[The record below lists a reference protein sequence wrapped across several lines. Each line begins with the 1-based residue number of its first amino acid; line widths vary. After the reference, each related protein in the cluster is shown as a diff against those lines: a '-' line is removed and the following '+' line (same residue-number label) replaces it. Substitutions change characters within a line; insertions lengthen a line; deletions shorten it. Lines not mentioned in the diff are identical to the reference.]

1 MDLLPRIPADR
12 QVINAYGDRGFRISG
27 THWTEPVLV
36 FPAQTLAWHVTSFA
50 DMTAESL
57 EPVFGADPA
66 VELLLIGCGPRMAFV
81 PKDLRARLKAR
92 GVVIEG
98 LDTGAACRTY
108 NLLMGEG
115 RRVAAALIP
124 V

>member
-12 QVINAYGDRGFRISG
+12 QVINAYGDGGFRISG
-27 THWTEPVLV
+27 KHWTESVLV
-36 FPAQTLAWHVTSFA
+36 FPGAALPWGIAGI
-50 DMTAESL
+50 AELSVASL
-57 EPVFGADPA
+57 EPAFDPA
-66 VELLLIGCGPRMAFV
+66 LGIELLLLGCGPSMVFINKA
-81 PKDLRARLKAR
+81 LRADIRAR
-92 GVVIEG
+92 GLVIEP

>member
-12 QVINAYGDRGFRISG
+12 QVINAYGDGGFRITG
-27 THWTEPVLV
+27 RHWTESVLV
-36 FPAQTLAWHVTSFA
+36 FPGQTLSWGIA
-50 DMTAESL
+50 DIAALTPQSL
-57 EPVFGADPA
+57 DAVFTMDPV
-66 VELLLIGCGPRMAFV
+66 VELLLIGCGPNMVFIDKAVRAEI
-81 PKDLRARLKAR
+81 RARGL
-92 GVVIEG
+92 VIEA

-115 RRVAAALIP
+115 RRIAAALIP

>member
-12 QVINAYGDRGFRISG
+12 QVINAYGDGGFRISG
-27 THWTEPVLV
+27 KHWTESVLV
-36 FPAQTLAWHVTSFA
+36 FPGQTLPWGIA
-50 DMTAESL
+50 DISAINTTSL
-57 EPVFGADPA
+57 EPAFSMEPA
-66 VELLLIGCGPRMAFV
+66 VELLLIGCGPSMVFIDKA
-81 PKDLRARLKAR
+81 LRGEIRTR
-92 GVVIEG
+92 GLVIEP

>member
-1 MDLLPRIPADR
+1 MDLLPRIPTDR
-12 QVINAYGDRGFRISG
+12 QVINAYGDGGFRISG
-27 THWTEPVLV
+27 KHWTESVLV
-36 FPAQTLAWHVTSFA
+36 FPGQTLSWGIEDITRITMA
-50 DMTAESL
+50 SL
-57 EPVFGADPA
+57 EPAFGMEPA
-66 VELLLIGCGPRMAFV
+66 AELLLIGCGPSMVFIDKA
-81 PKDLRARLKAR
+81 LRAGIRAR
-92 GVVIEG
+92 GLVIEA

>member
-12 QVINAYGDRGFRISG
+12 QVINAYGDGGFRISG
-27 THWTEPVLV
+27 KHWIEPVLV
-36 FPAQTLAWHVTSFA
+36 FPAGTQPWAARSFA
-50 DMTAESL
+50 EITIESL
-57 EPVFGADPA
+57 EAVFSADPP
-66 VELLLIGCGPRMAFV
+66 VELLLIGCGISIAFV
-81 PKDLRARLKAR
+81 PKDLRAALKAR
-92 GVVIEG
+92 GIAIEG

>member
-12 QVINAYGDRGFRISG
+12 QVINAYGDGGFRISG
-27 THWTEPVLV
+27 RHWTEPVLV
-36 FPAQTLAWHVTSFA
+36 FPGQTMAW
-50 DMTAESL
+50 DMTDIGSLSIASL
-57 EPVFGADPA
+57 EPAFSMQPA
-66 VELLLIGCGPRMAFV
+66 VELLLIGCGPSMVFID
-81 PKDLRARLKAR
+81 KGLRADIRSR
-92 GVVIEG
+92 GLVIEA

>member
-12 QVINAYGDRGFRISG
+12 QVINAYGDGGFRISG
-27 THWTEPVLV
+27 KHWTEPVLV
-36 FPAQTLAWHVTSFA
+36 FPGQTMPWAVTDIAQLSAA
-50 DMTAESL
+50 SL
-57 EPVFGADPA
+57 EPAFGMDPA
-66 VELLLIGCGPRMAFV
+66 VELLLIGCGPNMTFIDKA
-81 PKDLRARLKAR
+81 LRAQIRAR
-92 GVVIEG
+92 GLVIEA

-108 NLLMGEG
+108 NLLMGED

>member
-12 QVINAYGDRGFRISG
+12 QVINAYGDGGFRISG
-27 THWTEPVLV
+27 KRWTEPVLV
-36 FPAQTLAWHVTSFA
+36 FPGQSMPWGIA
-50 DMTAESL
+50 DISAISTGSL
-57 EPVFGADPA
+57 EPAFGMAPA
-66 VELLLIGCGPRMAFV
+66 VELLLIGCGPSMVFID
-81 PKDLRARLKAR
+81 KGLRAEIRAR
-92 GVVIEG
+92 GLVIEP

>member
-12 QVINAYGDRGFRISG
+12 QVINAYGDGGFRISG
-27 THWTEPVLV
+27 KHWTESVLV
-36 FPAQTLAWHVTSFA
+36 FPGQSMPWGIQDISRFSVASI
-50 DMTAESL
+50 
-57 EPVFGADPA
+57 EPTFSMEPA
-66 VELLLIGCGPRMAFV
+66 VELLLIGCGPNMTFID
-81 PKDLRARLKAR
+81 KTLRAEIRAR
-92 GVVIEG
+92 GLVIEA

>member
-12 QVINAYGDRGFRISG
+12 QVINAYGDGGFRISG
-27 THWTEPVLV
+27 RRWTEPVLV
-36 FPAQTLAWHVTSFA
+36 FPAQTQSWAIGSFA
-50 DMTAESL
+50 ELSIESL
-57 EPVFGADPA
+57 EPVFTADPP
-66 VELLLIGCGPRMAFV
+66 VELLLIGCGPSIAFI
-81 PKDLRARLKAR
+81 PKDIRAAVKAR
-92 GVVIEG
+92 GAVIEG

-115 RRVAAALIP
+115 RRVAAALLP

>member
-12 QVINAYGDRGFRISG
+12 QVINAYGDGGFRISG
-27 THWTEPVLV
+27 KHWTEPVLV
-36 FPAQTLAWHVTSFA
+36 FPALTQPWAVTSFA
-50 DMTAESL
+50 DLTIESL
-57 EPVFGADPA
+57 EPVFGAEPP
-66 VELLLIGCGPRMAFV
+66 VELLLIGCGPSIAFV
-81 PKDLRARLKAR
+81 PKDLRAAVKGR

>member
-12 QVINAYGDRGFRISG
+12 QVINAYGDGGFRITG
-27 THWTEPVLV
+27 RHWTESVLV
-36 FPAQTLAWHVTSFA
+36 FPGQTLPWGIA
-50 DMTAESL
+50 DIAALTPQSL
-57 EPVFGADPA
+57 DAVFTMDPV
-66 VELLLIGCGPRMAFV
+66 VELLLIGCGPNMVFIDKAV
-81 PKDLRARLKAR
+81 RAEIRTR
-92 GVVIEG
+92 GLVIEA

>member
-12 QVINAYGDRGFRISG
+12 QVINAYGDGGFRISG
-27 THWTEPVLV
+27 RHWTEPVLV
-36 FPAQTLAWHVTSFA
+36 FPGRTIAWGVSSFA
-50 DMTAESL
+50 DLDLDVLAPVFTAE
-57 EPVFGADPA
+57 PR
-66 VELLLIGCGPRMAFV
+66 VELLLIGCGPSMALV
-81 PKDLRARLKAR
+81 PKSLRAEVKAR
-92 GVVIEG
+92 GVVIEA

>member
-12 QVINAYGDRGFRISG
+12 QVINAYGDGGFRISG
-27 THWTEPVLV
+27 KHWTEPVLV
-36 FPAQTLAWHVTSFA
+36 FPGQTIAWAATSFA
-50 DMTAESL
+50 EVSLASL
-57 EPVFGADPA
+57 EPVFQVTPA
-66 VELLLIGCGPRMAFV
+66 VELLLLGCGPSIAFV
-81 PKDLRARLKAR
+81 PKALRAEVKAR
-92 GVVIEG
+92 GVVIEA

>member
-12 QVINAYGDRGFRISG
+12 QVINAYGDGGFRISG
-27 THWTEPVLV
+27 RHWTEPVLV
-36 FPAQTLAWHVTSFA
+36 FPGQTMAWDITDIGSLSVA
-50 DMTAESL
+50 SL
-57 EPVFGADPA
+57 EPAFGMQPA
-66 VELLLIGCGPRMAFV
+66 VELLLIGCGRNMIFID
-81 PKDLRARLKAR
+81 KGLRAEIRAR
-92 GVVIEG
+92 GLVVEA

>member
-12 QVINAYGDRGFRISG
+12 QVINAYGDGGFRISG
-27 THWTEPVLV
+27 KHWTEPVLV
-36 FPAQTLAWHVTSFA
+36 FPGQIMPWGITDIAQISMA
-50 DMTAESL
+50 SL
-57 EPVFGADPA
+57 EPAFGMEPA
-66 VELLLIGCGPRMAFV
+66 VELLLIGCGPNMVFINKA
-81 PKDLRARLKAR
+81 LRAEIRAKGL
-92 GVVIEG
+92 VIET

-115 RRVAAALIP
+115 RRIGAALIP

>member
-12 QVINAYGDRGFRISG
+12 QVINAYGDGGFRISG
-27 THWTEPVLV
+27 RHWTESVLV
-36 FPAQTLAWHVTSFA
+36 FPGQTMAWDIA
-50 DMTAESL
+50 DIGNLSVASL
-57 EPVFGADPA
+57 EPAFDMQPA
-66 VELLLIGCGPRMAFV
+66 VELLLIGCGPSMVFID
-81 PKDLRARLKAR
+81 KGLRADIRSR
-92 GVVIEG
+92 GLVIEA

>member
-1 MDLLPRIPADR
+1 MDLLPRIAADR
-12 QVINAYGDRGFRISG
+12 QVINAYGDGGFRISG
-27 THWTEPVLV
+27 TRWTESVLV
-36 FPAQTLAWHVTSFA
+36 FPGQTLSWGIPDIKA
-50 DMTAESL
+50 MTIASL
-57 EPVFGADPA
+57 EPVFAAGGD
-66 VELLLIGCGPRMAFV
+66 VEILLLGCGPSMVFIDKA
-81 PKDLRARLKAR
+81 LRAEVRSR
-92 GVVIEG
+92 GPVIEA

>member
-12 QVINAYGDRGFRISG
+12 QVINAYGDGGFRISG
-27 THWTEPVLV
+27 THWTRPVLV
-36 FPAQTLAWHVTSFA
+36 FPAQTLAWEITSFT
-50 DMTAESL
+50 DMTVESL

-66 VELLLIGCGPRMAFV
+66 VELLLIGCGPSMGLV
-81 PKDLRARLKAR
+81 PKDLRAALKAR

>member
-1 MDLLPRIPADR
+1 MDLLPRIPTDR
-12 QVINAYGDRGFRISG
+12 QSINAYGDGGFRITG
-27 THWTEPVLV
+27 KHWTESVLV
-36 FPAQTLAWHVTSFA
+36 FPSMTLRWGIA
-50 DMTAESL
+50 DISDINAASL
-57 EPVFGADPA
+57 EPVFAADPA
-66 VELLLIGCGPRMAFV
+66 VELLLIGCGPNMVFINKALRAE
-81 PKDLRARLKAR
+81 LRARGL
-92 GVVIEG
+92 VIEA

>member
-12 QVINAYGDRGFRISG
+12 QVINAYGDGGFRISG
-27 THWTEPVLV
+27 KHWTESVLI
-36 FPAQTLAWHVTSFA
+36 FPSQTLAWPVASFA
-50 DMTAESL
+50 EVSLESL
-57 EPVFGADPA
+57 EPAFVTEP
-66 VELLLIGCGPRMAFV
+66 VPELLLVGCGPSMAFV
-81 PKDLRARLKAR
+81 PKDLRAAAKAR
-92 GVVIEG
+92 GVVIEA

>member
-12 QVINAYGDRGFRISG
+12 QVINAYGDGGFRISG
-27 THWTEPVLV
+27 RHWTEPVLV
-36 FPAQTLAWHVTSFA
+36 FPGQTMAWDIAGIGDLSVP
-50 DMTAESL
+50 SL
-57 EPVFGADPA
+57 EPAFAMEPA
-66 VELLLIGCGPRMAFV
+66 VELLLIGCGPNMVFID
-81 PKDLRARLKAR
+81 KGLRAEIRAR
-92 GVVIEG
+92 GLVIEA

>member
-1 MDLLPRIPADR
+1 MDLLPRIPGDR
-12 QVINAYGDRGFRISG
+12 QVINAYGDGGFRITG
-27 THWTEPVLV
+27 RRWEQPVLV
-36 FPAQTLAWHVTSFA
+36 FPGVTVAWAVSDLAGMDF
-50 DMTAESL
+50 ESL
-57 EPVFGADPA
+57 QPVFAADPA
-66 VELLLIGCGPRMAFV
+66 VELLLVGCGPSMAFL
-81 PKDLRARLKAR
+81 PKELRAAVRAR
-92 GVVIEG
+92 GVVMEG

>member
-1 MDLLPRIPADR
+1 MDLLPRIPGDR
-12 QVINAYGDRGFRISG
+12 QVINAYGDGGFRIAG
-27 THWTEPVLV
+27 HRWEQPVLV
-36 FPAQTLAWHVTSFA
+36 FPAMTMAWPVTDFA
-50 DMTAESL
+50 GMDFDSL
-57 EPVFGADPA
+57 QPVFTADPA
-66 VELLLIGCGPRMAFV
+66 VELLLVGCGPAMAFL
-81 PKDLRARLKAR
+81 PKDLRAAVRAH
-92 GVVIEG
+92 GVVMEG

>member
-12 QVINAYGDRGFRISG
+12 QVINAYGDGGFRISG
-27 THWTEPVLV
+27 KHWTESVLV
-36 FPAQTLAWHVTSFA
+36 FPGQTLPWGIA
-50 DMTAESL
+50 DISAISTASL
-57 EPVFGADPA
+57 EPAFSMAPA
-66 VELLLIGCGPRMAFV
+66 VELLLIGCGPNMVFIDKA
-81 PKDLRARLKAR
+81 LRGEIRTR
-92 GVVIEG
+92 GLVIEP

>member
-12 QVINAYGDRGFRISG
+12 QVINAYGDGGFRITG
-27 THWTEPVLV
+27 KHWTESILV
-36 FPAQTLAWHVTSFA
+36 FPGQTLPWGIPDIAALTSQ
-50 DMTAESL
+50 SL
-57 EPVFGADPA
+57 DAVFTMDPV
-66 VELLLIGCGPRMAFV
+66 VELLLIGCGPSMVFIDKAVRAE
-81 PKDLRARLKAR
+81 LRARGL
-92 GVVIEG
+92 VIEA

>member
-12 QVINAYGDRGFRISG
+12 QVINAYGDGGFRISG
-27 THWTEPVLV
+27 KHWTEAVLV
-36 FPAQTLAWHVTSFA
+36 FPGQTVRWGISSFGEMSFA
-50 DMTAESL
+50 SL
-57 EPVFGADPA
+57 APVFLVEPA
-66 VELLLIGCGPRMAFV
+66 VELLLIGCGPSIAFV
-81 PKDLRARLKAR
+81 PKALRAEVKAK
-92 GVVIEG
+92 GVVIEA

>member
-12 QVINAYGDRGFRISG
+12 QVINAYGDGGFRVSG
-27 THWTEPVLV
+27 RHWTEAVLV
-36 FPAQTLAWHVTSFA
+36 FPGQTLPWGIA
-50 DMTAESL
+50 DIAQISMASL
-57 EPVFGADPA
+57 EAAFCMEPP
-66 VELLLIGCGPRMAFV
+66 VELLLIGCGPNMVFIDKA
-81 PKDLRARLKAR
+81 LRAGIRAR
-92 GVVIEG
+92 GLVIEP

-115 RRVAAALIP
+115 RRVGAALIP

>member
-12 QVINAYGDRGFRISG
+12 QVINAYGDGGFRISG
-27 THWTEPVLV
+27 RHWTESVLV
-36 FPAQTLAWHVTSFA
+36 FPGQSMAWGITDISQLSLA
-50 DMTAESL
+50 SL
-57 EPVFGADPA
+57 EPAFGMEPA
-66 VELLLIGCGPRMAFV
+66 VELLLIGCGPNMAFIDKALRV
-81 PKDLRARLKAR
+81 AVRAR
-92 GVVIEG
+92 GPVIEA

>member
-12 QVINAYGDRGFRISG
+12 QVINAYGDGGFRISG
-27 THWTEPVLV
+27 RHWTESVLV
-36 FPAQTLAWHVTSFA
+36 FPSQTLPWSITDIGMLSI
-50 DMTAESL
+50 DSL
-57 EPVFGADPA
+57 APAFEVEPAA
-66 VELLLIGCGPRMAFV
+66 ELLLIGCGPSMVFID
-81 PKDLRARLKAR
+81 KELRAQIRAMGL
-92 GVVIEG
+92 VIEA